1 MLLFNEYYDS
11 STKFIF
17 IATRLEAVKDIV
29 TSYQEFFEF
38 FEGFRIVQLQLI
50 GKFDGKLKAI
60 SYNPFK
66 KSIFPVNTNDTNLDV
81 AFSDK
86 MQNFYG
92 YKYGILFAG
101 SSIPRLTLIKG
112 QLFGPDVLFLQVW
125 ADKQNVT
132 LERFTIRKWSELE
145 LAFTQKTADILL
157 NTHIFH
163 DSQTK
168 KKTSINTFDTDGF
181 CAMVPLPEVRTFF
194 DFAFK
199 PFDFWTW
206 MFILISF
213 MCCIICW
220 RILIC
225 KSNVEE
231 KSSFYY
237 GFWFIANFLG
247 QTIPFR
253 EHRTS
258 QKIILQITIVIT
270 FVLGTLYQSL
280 IVASL
285 TASNEGLKITTIEE
299 LIDDDYSFIVDK
311 TFVGQLNG
319 SEYYQRMSSR
329 IVKYLDETD
338 FMNCKNLSSQNIVII
353 APCSFII
360 HFLEQIPK
368 GINQQS
374 VLDFYYKLEEQFNCY
389 YLELLMP
396 YPSFFLNQLQE
407 FSLIVFESGIKKA
420 WAKTNPVTD
429 TQKFME
435 SNISQNADYF
445 LILSDI
451 APIFYILGGG
461 LAFST
466 FVFLLEIFWHD
477 FLIKLSFGK
486 SLARIKSSRKL
497 FGIRPFRRNRV
508 IQVAPVNREET

>member
-1 MLLFNEYYDS
+1 M
-11 STKFIF
+11 
-17 IATRLEAVKDIV
+17 EAVKDLV
-29 TSYQEFFEF
+29 TSYQQFFEF
-38 FEGFRIVQLQLI
+38 FEGLKIVQLQLI
-50 GKFDGKLKAI
+50 GKVDGKLKAV

-66 KSIFPVNTNDTNLDV
+66 KSIFTVNTNDTNLDV
-81 AFSDK
+81 AFPDK
-86 MQNFYG
+86 LQNLYG
-92 YKYGILFAG
+92 YKYRILFSAYT
-101 SSIPRLTLIKG
+101 SPRLTVSNR
-112 QLFGPDVLFLQVW
+112 QLLGPDVLFLKVW
-125 ADKQNVT
+125 ADKQNA
-132 LERFTIRKWSELE
+132 TIEVVIVKEWTELDSAFRKR
-145 LAFTQKTADILL
+145 TADILL
-157 NTHIFH
+157 NTHIIYVPPW
-163 DSQTK
+163 K
-168 KKTSINTFDTDGF
+168 KKTIVNTFDTDGF

-258 QKIILQITIVIT
+258 QKIILQITIVMT

-285 TASNEGLKITTIEE
+285 TASSEGLKITTIEE

-311 TFVGQLNG
+311 TFVGHLNG

-368 GINQQS
+368 GTNQQS

-396 YPSFFLNQLQE
+396 YPSFFLNRLQE
-407 FSLIVFESGIKKA
+407 LSLIVFESGIKKA
-420 WAKTNPVTD
+420 WTKTNPVKD

-435 SNISQNADYF
+435 SNIFQNADYF

-461 LAFST
+461 LAFSA

-477 FLIKLSFGK
+477 FLIQLNFGK
-486 SLARIKSSRKL
+486 SFARIKSFRKL
-497 FGIRPFRRNRV
+497 FGIRLFRRNRV

>member
-1 MLLFNEYYDS
+1 M
-11 STKFIF
+11 
-17 IATRLEAVKDIV
+17 EAVKDLERFYEPFLNFNINK
-29 TSYQEFFEF
+29 YLRIANFE
-38 FEGFRIVQLQLI
+38 LI
-50 GKFDGKLKAI
+50 GKVDGKLKAI

-66 KSIFPVNTNDTNLDV
+66 KSIFTVNTNDTNVDV
-81 AFSDK
+81 AFPDK
-86 MQNFYG
+86 LQNLYG
-92 YKYGILFAG
+92 YKYRILFAA
-101 SSIPRLTLIKG
+101 STSPRLTLIKG
-112 QLFGPDVLFLQVW
+112 QLFGPDVLFLKVW
-125 ADKQNVT
+125 ADKRNATV
-132 LERFTIRKWSELE
+132 EIARISNSEE
-145 LAFTQKTADILL
+145 LSMEFSKKTADILL
-157 NTHIFH
+157 NTDILHTFLF
-163 DSQTK
+163 K
-168 KKTSINTFDTDGF
+168 KRTSINTFDTDGF

-220 RILIC
+220 RILTC

-285 TASNEGLKITTIEE
+285 TASSEGLKITTIEE
-299 LIDDDYSFIVDK
+299 MIESDYSFYVDM
-311 TFVGQLNG
+311 TFIGKLSG

-329 IVKYLDETD
+329 IVKYLDMMD

-353 APCSFII
+353 APCSFIS
-360 HFLEQIPK
+360 HSFEQIPK
-368 GINQQS
+368 GSNEQG
-374 VLDFYYKLEEQFNCY
+374 VHNFYYKLEEQFNCH

-396 YPSFFLNQLQE
+396 YPSFFLNRLQE
-407 FSLIVFESGIKKA
+407 LSLIVLESGIKKA
-420 WAKTNPVTD
+420 WTKTNPVTD

-477 FLIKLSFGK
+477 FLIQLNFGK
-486 SLARIKSSRKL
+486 SLARIKTSRKL